1 MKIKR
6 LKKLKVNCWEFS
18 ITWDKESRGACFTY
32 ADHSM
37 AIGVKSKDDNEIFML
52 ICHEIMEICAIE
64 MNVRYCRPDCESDF
78 LFAYDHR
85 QHDSIMLMFSGLISQ
100 FIESK

>member
-18 ITWDKESRGACFTY
+18 ITWDK
-32 ADHSM
+32 HSM

-64 MNVRYCRPDCESDF
+64 MNVNV
-78 LFAYDHR
+78 LWAY
-85 QHDSIMLMFSGLISQ
+85 
-100 FIESK
+100 